1 MTVAPTTDTT
11 RQPVYEQLRPLLF
24 SIAYQMVGS
33 ASDAEDIVQEAFLR
47 LHRES
52 SRGTEIAS
60 PKAWLST
67 VTTRL
72 AINHAQS
79 ARVRRERYVGTWLP
93 EPIVTDP
100 DPGGLMQAAET
111 ADSLSLAFLVLLERL
126 GPVERAV
133 FLLREVFD
141 YGYDEIA
148 AVVGKSP
155 DNCRQIAVRARRQV
169 QARKPRFAASRR
181 KREELA
187 RRFFEALEADDTQG
201 LVRLLAAD
209 VVVYGDGG
217 GKAPASL
224 HPVHGRER
232 VVQLFGQFKPWWFQR
247 LGVRSIR
254 YAEVN
259 GQPGALYLDPGGHPV
274 AVVSLDIAD
283 DLVQTVHTITNPDK
297 LRHLILPTDSD

>member
-1 MTVAPTTDTT
+1 VTQTTDTK
-11 RQPVYEQLRPLLF
+11 REPVYEELRPLLF
-24 SIAYQMVGS
+24 SIAYRMVGS
-33 ASDAEDIVQEAFLR
+33 TSDAEDIVQEAFLR
-47 LHRES
+47 FHREAR
-52 SRGTEIAS
+52 RGTDIAS

-72 AINHAQS
+72 AINHVQS

-93 EPIVTDP
+93 EPLVTEPEPAGQRD
-100 DPGGLMQAAET
+100 AET
-111 ADSLSLAFLVLLERL
+111 ADSLSLAFLVLLESL

-141 YGYDEIA
+141 YGYEEIA

-169 QARKPRFAASRR
+169 EAKKPRFEASRR
-181 KREELA
+181 KRQELSQ
-187 RRFFEALEADDTQG
+187 RFFEAVEADDVQE

-224 HPVHGRER
+224 RPVYGREQ
-232 VVQLFGQFKPWWFQR
+232 VVQLFGGFKPWSQR

-254 YAEVN
+254 YTEVN
-259 GQPGALYLDPGGHPV
+259 GQPGALYLDPDGHPV

-297 LRHLILPTDSD
+297 LRHLILPTDPD